1 MDLSLKDKVV
11 IVAAASHGLGKAC
24 AEGFAAE
31 GAKLAICSRSDKAIH
46 AAADEIQQKHGA
58 ACLALPV
65 DVTDHAAVKQFVHEV
80 AQHYGRIDV
89 CVANAGGPPSKG
101 FLATSEEEW
110 RRAFE
115 LNFLSTVHFAH
126 NVIPVMQRNRFG
138 RIITIT
144 SLSVKQPI
152 TGLVYSNAIRAGVVG
167 LVKSL
172 ANEFGRDGITVNNV
186 GPGYTSTARLRE
198 LASARAEAE
207 KVSEDDIF
215 RRWGQDTATG
225 RIARP
230 EEVASAVL
238 WLASESAAQ
247 VTGQTI
253 LVDGGSYRGVM

>member
-1 MDLSLKDKVV
+1 MDLGLKDKVV
-11 IVAAASHGLGKAC
+11 MVAAASHGLGRAC

-31 GAKLAICSRSDKAIH
+31 GAKLAICSRDEQAIH
-46 AAADEIQQKHGA
+46 AAAESMEKQHGS

-115 LNFLSTVHFAH
+115 LNFLSAVHLAH
-126 NVIPVMQRNRFG
+126 NVIPVMQRNGWG

-152 TGLVYSNAIRAGVVG
+152 TGLVYSNAVRAGVVG

-186 GPGYTSTARLRE
+186 GPGYTSTDRLRE
-198 LASARAEAE
+198 LATARAKAE
-207 KVSEDDIF
+207 NLPEGEIY
-215 RRWGQDTATG
+215 RRWGEDTATG

>member
-1 MDLSLKDKVV
+1 MNTGLKDKVV
-11 IVAAASHGLGKAC
+11 IVAAASQGLGRAC

-31 GAKLAICSRSDKAIH
+31 GAKLAICSRNEASINE
-46 AAADEIQQKHGA
+46 AAAFIGRHGA
-58 ACLALPV
+58 ECSAHVV
-65 DVTDHAAVKQFVHEV
+65 DVTDHAAVRRFVQAV
-80 AQHYGRIDV
+80 ADRHGRIDV
-89 CVANAGGPPSKG
+89 CVTNAGGPPAKG
-101 FLATSEEEW
+101 FLDTTEQEW

-126 NVIPVMQRNRFG
+126 NVIPIMRRQRWG

-144 SLSVKQPI
+144 SITVKQPEPD
-152 TGLVYSNAIRAGVVG
+152 LVYSNAVRAGVVG

-186 GPGYTSTARLRE
+186 GPGYTGTDRLKE
-198 LASARAEAE
+198 LAASRAKAGG
-207 KVSEDDIF
+207 VDEDEVF
-215 RRWGQDTATG
+215 RRWGQNTATG

-230 EEVASAVL
+230 EEVASAVI

>member
-1 MDLSLKDKVV
+1 MDTGLKNKVV
-11 IVAAASHGLGKAC
+11 IVAAASQGLGLAC
-24 AEGFAAE
+24 AEAFAGE
-31 GAKLAICSRSDKAIH
+31 GAKLAICSRNRESIE
-46 AAADEIQQKHGA
+46 AAAAGVRQRGA
-58 ACLALPV
+58 ECAAHAL
-65 DVTDHAAVKQFVHEV
+65 DVTDHAAVKAFVEAVVRQF
-80 AQHYGRIDV
+80 GRVDV
-89 CVANAGGPPSKG
+89 CVTNAGGPPSKG
-101 FLATSEEEW
+101 FLATTEAEW

-126 NVIPVMQRNRFG
+126 NVIPIMQKQRWG

-152 TGLVYSNAIRAGVVG
+152 PDLVYSNAIRAGAVG

-186 GPGYTSTARLRE
+186 GPGYTSTDRLKD
-198 LASARAEAE
+198 LAQARAKATGVAE
-207 KVSEDDIF
+207 EEMF
-215 RRWGQDTATG
+215 RRWGEDTATG

-230 EEVASAVL
+230 EEVASAVI

-253 LVDGGSYRGVM
+253 LVDGGSYRGIM